1 MHCDKGKKLARSEFS
16 RTTLQ
21 NVSRTSFY
29 CCAKCEERR
38 KELQQKVCGT
48 KIKCDCPEGIHQVAR
63 EECAIFS
70 HPLRQRWPGKD
81 CNRGKHPLTWDDVQF
96 LNRLPTVS
104 TYSWWHK
111 LLDSRIKSAGSEL
124 ICHMHCDKGKKLAR
138 TEFSHQT
145 RKHAARASFLYCT
158 KCDERKN
165 DLRQTVQK
173 WIVQEVCGTK
183 IKCDCSRGLHQAAR
197 EKCAIVRHRLLQT
210 WPGKRRDRGRHP
222 LSWDDVQFLN
232 RLPTKA
238 HYCWWHKLLGRSCK
252 QSNYYGWWHKL
263 LGRSC
268 KKND

>member
-63 EECAIFS
+63 KECAIFS

-138 TEFSHQT
+138 TEFSRQT
-145 RKHAARASFLYCT
+145 LNNASRASFHSCT

-165 DLRQTVQK
+165 DLRQK
-173 WIVQEVCGTK
+173 VCGTK
-183 IKCDCSRGLHQAAR
+183 IKCDCRNGLHQAAR
-197 EKCAIVRHRLLQT
+197 KECPLFHHRLLHT
-210 WPGKRRDRGRHP
+210 WPGKDCGRGQHP
-222 LSWDDVQFLN
+222 FSWDDVQFLN
-232 RLPTKA
+232 RLPTIS
-238 HYCWWHKLLGRSCK
+238 H
-252 QSNYYGWWHKL
+252 YGWWHKL
-263 LGRSC
+263 WGRSC
-268 KKND
+268 KKNN